1 MISLERQFQSI
12 VLSFSFGMFFI
23 FIYSIFDYLF
33 SKYKWFVRLPFES
46 VLFLT
51 MTSIF
56 FKLNVYVNEGLL
68 NIYIPL
74 FMIIGFL
81 IYIKFYRKYII
92 KILNNVCLFVKH
104 KITDKLVVEFKK
116 IYGIIKNKKRVKKN
130 AKKQQGR
137 SGSLESKQSRQYS
150 YDWSFFNRDY
160 DDD

>member
-56 FKLNVYVNEGLL
+56 FKLNVCVNEL
-68 NIYIPL
+68 
-74 FMIIGFL
+74 
-81 IYIKFYRKYII
+81 
-92 KILNNVCLFVKH
+92 
-104 KITDKLVVEFKK
+104 
-116 IYGIIKNKKRVKKN
+116 
-130 AKKQQGR
+130 
-137 SGSLESKQSRQYS
+137 
-150 YDWSFFNRDY
+150 
-160 DDD
+160 